1 MMTFYFFRESNDF
14 SDILTDQSIKK
25 LIRRKIKFYQYLII
39 SLDEYVET
47 DTTESYIMLKYGES
61 LTKIVEKDRTPIMY
75 VDYIPKKP
83 V

>member
-1 MMTFYFFRESNDF
+1 MTFYFFRESNDF
-14 SDILTDQSIKK
+14 SDILSDPSIKK
-25 LIRRKIKFYQYLII
+25 SIRLKIKTFQHLII
-39 SLDEYVET
+39 SLNEYEENS
-47 DTTESYIMLKYGES
+47 TTESYIMLKYGES